1 MFIFIVCAL
10 SYVVCVVCI
19 CQHLEWFYLTREKV
33 EENFPQLCTN
43 SIVFFCLFVAILY
56 WLLFNNYSSS
66 LRASSPIWA
75 SEVNRGRTREREAKP
90 RGAAPRS
97 CVPLACLL
105 FTTSPNGELA
115 RRLFFLT
122 PIACVTGAYVGT
134 WSPNGLSTQRPW
146 GGENNSFSKIQIV
159 GQRYR
164 DKTTSASKTW
174 FNHHCFAFQSLCF
187 FATSGL

>member
-1 MFIFIVCAL
+1 MFITILCWFSFLLFFVLIFFVCTL
-10 SYVVCVVCI
+10 CYVVCVVSV

-33 EENFPQLCTN
+33 VENFPQLCTN

-75 SEVNRGRTREREAKP
+75 SEVSRGKTREREAKP

-97 CVPLACLL
+97 RVPLACLL

-122 PIACVTGAYVGT
+122 PIACVTDAYVRT

-146 GGENNSFSKIQIV
+146 RGGE
-159 GQRYR
+159 
-164 DKTTSASKTW
+164 
-174 FNHHCFAFQSLCF
+174 
-187 FATSGL
+187 